1 MLLSAS
7 AAVESIAVNSD
18 LENIR
23 KIKKDACINNMWNKK
38 ERLRERFGAKRFQVD
53 LRFFVAYTLDP
64 VKTFNN
70 I

>member
-23 KIKKDACINNMWNKK
+23 KIKKDACINNMWNKR
-38 ERLRERFGAKRFQVD
+38 ERLKIKREVWSQKIPSGLTIFCRLYVGSR
-53 LRFFVAYTLDP
+53 
-64 VKTFNN
+64 
-70 I
+70 